1 METINSRKEKFS
13 INEVFLL
20 TIFILLVLTIYIY
33 FAGYHFDLHHDGLI
47 LSSVEV
53 LLDGKLPVTD
63 DYQFYGLTNTFTNYI
78 FSKIFGFKLYFLRLF
93 YISLYI
99 YIYLIT
105 YLIARK
111 SSLSISNALV
121 VLLFFLSCTHFFYV
135 VPVYYLSIWP
145 SVIALALSLTVV
157 YLDLYSKNKY
167 KVCLISIIIT
177 LLLFSKINYGLI
189 IFAAYIL
196 SSISIKNKI
205 NKIKD
210 LFEFL
215 FLMASI
221 LILCFILMRIFG
233 IDQKEYLSQSVLG
246 PFKFINNNQ
255 FSTNHDNNNNILISI
270 YLALFKIQ
278 GHGGVDKF
286 MHLMPFINILGL
298 TINYECKNSK
308 YKQLFIYGFLMW
320 FLYYPIPG
328 LIHIFHSIPINI
340 ILFAVLTKHI
350 FHKYN
355 ILKLNYLLISILSL
369 YLFNKII
376 FVTYQNLNSKYKYYN
391 NDYIYGVNNIEVLD
405 YIKIDS
411 GTLQNLNTLND
422 IFKSS
427 KVTNFVNLSNTGF
440 YNLVAKK
447 HGKNVYSLA
456 PYNYMW
462 DWGNIG
468 QYDYYEK
475 LKKILNDNNK
485 DNIIL
490 STIPFPLNGYK
501 IVKILPISSSK
512 QWDHFQDFPQSLFVN
527 LPESKLPNQLNITT
541 RIIENNTF
549 NLKYFNP
556 CPEKNCLLELSLPFP
571 IKLSEIFIEIHDPY
585 KIIFNNN
592 FSESD
597 FELIKMQC
605 PDFKKF
611 LNNIIMSIKNDK
623 LIYLNNCLSN
633 TTLYKDNKKYYS
645 FNNNLNLYDSNK
657 NDIEKIF
664 FLNNSN
670 KPEFIN
676 PEKKYNKIFITIP
689 IEYISVSTKIYIRNN
704 SNSFTGSSLIQ
715 LN

>member
-1 METINSRKEKFS
+1 MGTINLRKDKFS
-13 INEVFLL
+13 INEIFLL
-20 TIFILLVLTIYIY
+20 TIFILSVLTIYIY

-63 DYQFYGLTNTFTNYI
+63 DYQFYGLTNTFINYI

-167 KVCLISIIIT
+167 KLCFISIIIT

-196 SSISIKNKI
+196 SSISIKNNDNKI
-205 NKIKD
+205 ND
-210 LFEFL
+210 LFKFL
-215 FLMASI
+215 FLMGSI
-221 LILCFILMRIFG
+221 LILCFIFMGIFG
-233 IDQKEYLSQSVLG
+233 IDQKEYISQSVLG

-255 FSTNHDNNNNILISI
+255 FSSKNDNNNILVSI

-298 TINYECKNSK
+298 TINFECKNTK

-340 ILFAVLTKHI
+340 ILFAVLTKYI

-355 ILKLNYLLISILSL
+355 KFKLNYLIISILSL

-376 FVTYQNLNSKYKYYN
+376 LVTYQNLISKYKYYN
-391 NDYIYGVNNIEVLD
+391 DNYIYGVNNIEVLD

-411 GTLQNLNTLND
+411 GTVQNLNTLND

-427 KVTNFVNLSNTGF
+427 KLTNFVNLSNSGF

-475 LKKILNDNNK
+475 LQKILKDINK

-490 STIPFPLNGYK
+490 SPIPLPLNGYK
-501 IVKILPISSSK
+501 IVRTLPISSSK
-512 QWDHFQDFPQSLFVN
+512 QWDHFQDFPQLLFVN
-527 LPESKLPNQLNITT
+527 LPDNKLPNQLNITT
-541 RIIENNTF
+541 RIIDNKTYSS
-549 NLKYFNP
+549 KYYNP

-571 IKLSEIFIEIHDPY
+571 IKLSEVFIEIHDPY

-605 PDFKKF
+605 PDFKTS
-611 LNNIIMSIKNDK
+611 LNNIIMSISNDK
-623 LIYLNNCLSN
+623 FIHLNNCLSN
-633 TTLYKDNKKYYS
+633 TILYKDNKKYYS
-645 FNNNLNLYDSNK
+645 FNNNLNLFESKN

-664 FLNNSN
+664 SLNNRFR
-670 KPEFIN
+670 PEFIN
-676 PEKKYNKIFITIP
+676 PEKKYNKIFIMIP
-689 IEYISVSTKIYIRNN
+689 IEYISVSTKIYIKNN
-704 SNSFTGSSLIQ
+704 SNTFIGSSLIH